1 MNLSV
6 EEKLKKLFKI
16 LFLITFAITSANAM
30 KQDEIQTVMTKK
42 IDNVLTI
49 LEQKNLPINK
59 KGEQIIKIID
69 EVFDYELMAR
79 IALGKETWDTLSEQK
94 QKEFTKIFETK
105 LKNSYIEKLELYN
118 DQKVKILGLNPYKN
132 ARLQLETELLG
143 KEGTYKINYN
153 FYNKSKDSEQWLIY
167 DVDLVGV
174 SIIQTYRQQFA
185 GLLKEKTFDEML
197 VLLENPDKK

>member
-1 MNLSV
+1 MI
-6 EEKLKKLFKI
+6 LKKLFK
-16 LFLITFAITSANAM
+16 FLLIITVTVTYANAL
-30 KQDEIQTVMTKK
+30 KENEIQEQMTKK
-42 IDNVLTI
+42 IDNVLLI
-49 LEQKNLPINK
+49 LEKKELNISQK
-59 KGEQIIKIID
+59 GDEIIKIID

-167 DVDLVGV
+167 DVDLVGA

>member
-1 MNLSV
+1 M
-6 EEKLKKLFKI
+6 KLESLLKVL
-16 LFLITFAITSANAM
+16 LLIIITITSANAM
-30 KQDEIQTVMTKK
+30 KQDEIKTVMTKK
-42 IDNVLTI
+42 IDDVLTI
-49 LEQKNLPINK
+49 LEQKNLTINK

-79 IALGKETWDTLSEQK
+79 VALGKETWDTLTEKK

-153 FYNKSKDSEQWLIY
+153 FYNKSKDGEQWLIY

-197 VLLENPDKK
+197 VLLENPNTK

>member
-1 MNLSV
+1 M
-6 EEKLKKLFKI
+6 KLKKLFKI

-197 VLLENPDKK
+197 VLLEKSNTK

>member
-1 MNLSV
+1 M
-6 EEKLKKLFKI
+6 KLKNLFKI
-16 LFLITFAITSANAM
+16 LLLVGFIITSANAL
-30 KQDEIQTVMTKK
+30 KQDEIQVIMTKK
-42 IDNVLTI
+42 IDNVLSI
-49 LEQKNLPINK
+49 LEQKSLPINK

-79 IALGKETWDTLSEQK
+79 IALGTETWDTLNEQK

-153 FYNKSKDSEQWLIY
+153 FYNKSKDNIEQWLIY

-185 GLLKEKTFDEML
+185 GLLKEKTFDEIL
-197 VLLENPDKK
+197 VLLEKSNTK

>member
-1 MNLSV
+1 M
-6 EEKLKKLFKI
+6 KLESLLKVL
-16 LFLITFAITSANAM
+16 LLIIITITSANAM
-30 KQDEIQTVMTKK
+30 KQDEIKTVMTKK
-42 IDNVLTI
+42 IDDVLTI
-49 LEQKNLPINK
+49 LEQKNLTINK

-79 IALGKETWDTLSEQK
+79 VALGKETWDTLTEKK

-105 LKNSYIEKLELYN
+105 LKNSYIEKLEFYN
-118 DQKVKILGLNPYKN
+118 DQKVKIVGLNPYKN

-143 KEGTYKINYN
+143 KEGIYKINYN
-153 FYNKSKDSEQWLIY
+153 FYNKSKDGEQWLIY

-174 SIIQTYRQQFA
+174 SIIQTYRQQFS

-197 VLLENPDKK
+197 VLLEKANTK

>member
-1 MNLSV
+1 M
-6 EEKLKKLFKI
+6 KLKDLFKI
-16 LFLITFAITSANAM
+16 LLLVGFIITSGNAL
-30 KQDEIQTVMTKK
+30 KQDEIQVIMTKK

-49 LEQKNLPINK
+49 LEQKSLPINK

-79 IALGKETWDTLSEQK
+79 IALGKETWDTLNEQK

-153 FYNKSKDSEQWLIY
+153 FYNKSKDNIEQWLIY

-197 VLLENPDKK
+197 VLLEKSNTK

>member
-1 MNLSV
+1 V
-6 EEKLKKLFKI
+6 KLKNLFKVLLLV
-16 LFLITFAITSANAM
+16 LFTITSANAM
-30 KQDEIQTVMTKK
+30 KQDEIQSVMTKK
-42 IDNVLTI
+42 IDSVLTI
-49 LEQKNLPINK
+49 LEQKNVPFSK
-59 KGEQIIKIID
+59 KGEEIIKIID

-118 DQKVKILGLNPYKN
+118 DQKVKIIGLNPYKN

-143 KEGTYKINYN
+143 KEGIYKINYN

-197 VLLENPDKK
+197 VLLEKPNTK

>member
-1 MNLSV
+1 M
-6 EEKLKKLFKI
+6 KLKKLFKVLLLV
-16 LFLITFAITSANAM
+16 LFTITSANAM
-30 KQDEIQTVMTKK
+30 KQDEIQSVMTKK
-42 IDNVLTI
+42 IDSVLTI
-49 LEQKNLPINK
+49 LEQKNVPFSK
-59 KGEQIIKIID
+59 KGEEIIKIID

-118 DQKVKILGLNPYKN
+118 DQKVKIIGLNPYKN

-143 KEGTYKINYN
+143 KEGIYKINYN

-197 VLLENPDKK
+197 VLLENPNTK

>member
-1 MNLSV
+1 M
-6 EEKLKKLFKI
+6 KLKNLFKVLLLV
-16 LFLITFAITSANAM
+16 LFTITSANAM
-30 KQDEIQTVMTKK
+30 KQDEIQSVMTKK
-42 IDNVLTI
+42 IDSVLTI
-49 LEQKNLPINK
+49 LEQKNVPFSK
-59 KGEQIIKIID
+59 KGEEIIKIID

-118 DQKVKILGLNPYKN
+118 DQKVKIIGLNPYKN

-143 KEGTYKINYN
+143 KEGIYKINYN

-197 VLLENPDKK
+197 ALLEKPNTK

>member
-1 MNLSV
+1 M
-6 EEKLKKLFKI
+6 KLKSLFKI
-16 LFLITFAITSANAM
+16 LFLITFAVTAANAM
-30 KQDEIQTVMTKK
+30 KQDEIQTIMTKK
-42 IDNVLTI
+42 IDNVLSI

-118 DQKVKILGLNPYKN
+118 DQKVKIIGLNPYKN

-143 KEGTYKINYN
+143 KEGIYKINYN

-197 VLLENPDKK
+197 VLLENPNTK

>member
-1 MNLSV
+1 VKLENL
-6 EEKLKKLFKI
+6 LKVL
-16 LFLITFAITSANAM
+16 LLIIITITSANAM

-42 IDNVLTI
+42 IDTVLTI
-49 LEQKNLPINK
+49 LKQKDLSTSK

-79 IALGKETWDTLSEQK
+79 VALGKETWDTLTEQK
-94 QKEFTKIFETK
+94 QKEFTKVFETK
-105 LKNSYIEKLELYN
+105 LKNSYIEKLEFYN
-118 DQKVKILGLNPYKN
+118 DQKVKIVSLNPYKN

-143 KEGTYKINYN
+143 KEGIYKINYN

-174 SIIQTYRQQFA
+174 SIIQTYRQQFS

-197 VLLENPDKK
+197 ALLEKPNSK

>member
-1 MNLSV
+1 MSFKN
-6 EEKLKKLFKI
+6 LFKI
-16 LFLITFAITSANAM
+16 YLLIAFTITSANAM

>member
-1 MNLSV
+1 M
-6 EEKLKKLFKI
+6 KLKNLFKVLLLV
-16 LFLITFAITSANAM
+16 LFVITSANAM
-30 KQDEIQTVMTKK
+30 KQDEIQTIMTKK

-49 LEQKNLPINK
+49 LEQKNIPFTK

-118 DQKVKILGLNPYKN
+118 DQKVKIIGLNAYKN

-197 VLLENPDKK
+197 VLLENPNTK

>member
-1 MNLSV
+1 M
-6 EEKLKKLFKI
+6 KLKNLFKI
-16 LFLITFAITSANAM
+16 LLLVGFIITSANAL
-30 KQDEIQTVMTKK
+30 KQDEIQVIMTKK
-42 IDNVLTI
+42 IDNVLSI
-49 LEQKNLPINK
+49 LEQKSLPINK

-79 IALGKETWDTLSEQK
+79 IALGKETWDTLNEQK

-153 FYNKSKDSEQWLIY
+153 FYNKSKDNIEQWLIY

-185 GLLKEKTFDEML
+185 GLLKEKTFDEIL
-197 VLLENPDKK
+197 VLLEKSNTK

>member
-1 MNLSV
+1 M
-6 EEKLKKLFKI
+6 KLKKLFKVLLLV
-16 LFLITFAITSANAM
+16 LFTITSANAM
-30 KQDEIQTVMTKK
+30 KQDEIQSVMTKK
-42 IDNVLTI
+42 IDSVLTI
-49 LEQKNLPINK
+49 LEQKNISFNK

-79 IALGKETWDTLSEQK
+79 IALGKETWDTLNEQK

-153 FYNKSKDSEQWLIY
+153 FYNKSKDGEQWLIY

-197 VLLENPDKK
+197 VLLENPNKK